1 MRIYNQYLIFLVLVS
16 YLIDIFLA
24 LAKQNDI
31 AVYFTANVIAFLT
44 LTVLFVF
51 FNPKT
56 RRALSLVSVVYL
68 AGFLIVVTL
77 KILAIL
83 HLK

>member
-1 MRIYNQYLIFLVLVS
+1 LRIDNRYLIFLVLVS
-16 YLIDIFLA
+16 CLLDIFLA

>member
-1 MRIYNQYLIFLVLVS
+1 MRIYNRYLIFLVLVS
-16 YLIDIFLA
+16 CLLDSFLA
-24 LAKQNDI
+24 FVQQNDI
-31 AVYFTANVIAFLT
+31 AVYFTANVIASLT

-68 AGFLIVVTL
+68 SGFLVIVTL
-77 KILAIL
+77 KIVEVLR
-83 HLK
+83 LK